1 MLVFKRKTGQAFLI
15 GNNIEIEV
23 LEIDNGQVKL
33 GIRAPR
39 EVTVLRKEIA
49 VSRDANLASAKSAEG
64 TPLDNA
70 IARLRSRWP
79 KFLPSDPPDQ
89 EES

>member
-15 GNNIEIEV
+15 GNDIEIEV
-23 LEIDNGQVKL
+23 LAVDNGQVKL

-49 VSRDANLASAKSAEG
+49 VSRDANLASAKSVED
-64 TPLDNA
+64 TPLENA
-70 IARLRSRWP
+70 IARLRNRWP
-79 KFLPSDPPDQ
+79 IV
-89 EES
+89 